1 VSGTAGIA
9 AEDRV
14 TGARP
19 ARAAPTWIACSG
31 CGRRLPDGAPVALRC
46 PEARDG
52 DDIDHVLVR
61 HLDPVELAFPGG
73 DEPATFVRH
82 RTLLH
87 AYHAQRALG
96 RPDAEVVAWIE
107 RLDAAVEEVDG
118 RGFRETPFA
127 RSDALSDLL
136 GFSTAGGV
144 WVKDETGNVSGSH
157 KARHL
162 MGTMLEIEAAE
173 AVREAPAGAA
183 ATGPAARPPLAIASC
198 GNAALAAAVVA
209 RAAGRELLVF
219 IPEEADPFVVARL
232 RDLEARIEVCPRQP
246 GVPGDPTYHRL
257 LAAVADGALPFTC
270 QGNLNGLA
278 IEGGETLGW
287 EIASS
292 LVASGRRLDRL
303 FVQVG
308 GGALASSAI
317 GAFLDARLLGVD
329 VALPRLHSVQA
340 ANVAPLA
347 RAHGRVL
354 DALRAAG
361 AVAGGQG
368 ADAAATGADATAPTA
383 DPAPLDLADPAVAEV
398 LDAAARHRSAFM
410 WPWEAEPRSVAGGIL
425 DDETYDW
432 LAVVRGTLASGG
444 TPLVVGETTL
454 VAANDLARS
463 ATGIDVDHTG
473 SSGLAGLLAAV
484 ADGRVGPDESVGVL
498 FTGVRRGP
506 AAQSIE
512 SRTGDRP

>member
-1 VSGTAGIA
+1 M
-9 AEDRV
+9 
-14 TGARP
+14 TGP
-19 ARAAPTWIACSG
+19 ARTVPAAGAAAPSAAPEAAPPPAPLATSASAAPSWIACAG
-31 CGRRLPDGAPVALRC
+31 CGWRLPDDAPVVLRC
-46 PEARDG
+46 PEARP
-52 DDIDHVLVR
+52 DDDVDHVLVR
-61 HLDPVELAFPGG
+61 HLDPARVAFPRGG
-73 DEPATFVRH
+73 EPATFVRH

-87 AYHAQRALG
+87 AYHAQRRRGL
-96 RPDAEVVAWIE
+96 PDAEVVAWIE
-107 RLDAAVEEVDG
+107 RLDGAVATVDG

-127 RSDALSDLL
+127 RSDSLSDLL
-136 GFSTAGGV
+136 GFSPAGGV

-162 MGTMLEIEAAE
+162 MGAMLEIQAAE
-173 AVREAPAGAA
+173 DGAGTGAAGAA
-183 ATGPAARPPLAIASC
+183 PLAIASC

-209 RAAGRELLVF
+209 RAAGRDLLVF
-219 IPEEADPFVVARL
+219 IPEEADAFVVGRL
-232 RDLEARIEVCPRQP
+232 RELGARIEVCPRPP

-257 LAAVADGALPFTC
+257 LAAVAVGALPFTC

-287 EIASS
+287 EI
-292 LVASGRRLDRL
+292 VAALGAQGRHLDRL

-308 GGALASSAI
+308 GGALASAAI

-329 VALPRLHSVQA
+329 VPLPRLHPVQA
-340 ANVAPLA
+340 TGAAPLA
-347 RAHGRVL
+347 RAHARVVE
-354 DALRAAG
+354 ALGAAG
-361 AVAGGQG
+361 ADARGSGPTAPG
-368 ADAAATGADATAPTA
+368 ADPR
-383 DPAPLDLADPAVAEV
+383 PLDLADPAVAGV
-398 LDAAARHRSAFM
+398 LADAARHRSAYM
-410 WPWEAEPRSVAGGIL
+410 WPWESEPHSVAHGIL

-454 VAANDLARS
+454 VAANDIARS

-484 ADGRVGPDESVGVL
+484 QAGRVRPDESVGVL